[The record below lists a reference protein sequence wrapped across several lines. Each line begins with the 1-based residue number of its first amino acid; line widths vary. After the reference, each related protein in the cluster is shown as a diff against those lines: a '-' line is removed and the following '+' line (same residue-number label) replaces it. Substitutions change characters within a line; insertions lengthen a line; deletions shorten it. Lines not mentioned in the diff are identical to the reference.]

1 MLLMSEAWNPTD
13 MASNETSDKDRLKHA
28 KNNFSQS
35 LKQLLSLGLTTDDI
49 NNLINQNAI
58 LDN

>member
-1 MLLMSEAWNPTD
+1 MSEAWNPTD

>member
-1 MLLMSEAWNPTD
+1 MLLMNEAWNPTD
-13 MASNETSDKDRLKHA
+13 MASNETSDKDRLKYA

-35 LKQLLSLGLTTDDI
+35 LKQLLSLRLTTEDI